1 MFLLLKDE
9 LHGLRKDKEM
19 EKLIN
24 LLYDSMTEC
33 VYTKPITSFSVDVR
47 PQEVFEVDVLGEGR
61 AALERANDDLGE
73 QLSYKVM
80 F

>member
-1 MFLLLKDE
+1 MKDE

-19 EKLIN
+19 EKLIS

-47 PQEVFEVDVLGEGR
+47 PQEVFEVDILGEGR
-61 AALERANDDLGE
+61 AALERANDELGE
-73 QLSYKVM
+73 QYVL
-80 F
+80 